1 VGVRALAGFARPRGG
16 RWKDEERVV
25 VLLLEG
31 MDAAAWQASQETVS
45 QLAADLAD
53 TPEVVESVRERM
65 NR

>member
-1 VGVRALAGFARPRGG
+1 
-16 RWKDEERVV
+16 VV
-25 VLLLEG
+25 ILLFEG

-53 TPEVVESVRERM
+53 TPEVVANVRERM